1 MDFVPQF
8 LNDLKNTSIPEYI
21 AVVFGIV
28 SVYFSRKEN
37 ILVYPT
43 GLINTILYVYLSFKG
58 HLLGEASVNIYYT
71 IVSIYGWWLWSKKD
85 FANHNV
91 LKITTSSKQQWIH
104 QILFFAVLYILI
116 FLSLKYLKNEFAPGA
131 IPWADAL
138 ASASA
143 FTAMWLMAKKKVES
157 WIWWIITNIVSIPL
171 YLTKNYAFTGI
182 YYLILLAMAIS
193 GLILWMNKVKKD
205 EKSSDYRP

>member
-85 FANHNV
+85 FAIHNV

>member
-104 QILFFAVLYILI
+104 QTLFFAVLYILI

-171 YLTKNYAFTGI
+171 YLTKSYAFTGI